1 MEYKNFGYLNLA
13 NEDRHRRLPK
23 KKKSEFLNVL
33 LFYVLPFIVINA
45 IIFFVVTAQPDFEV
59 TLGDNPGYESQEF
72 QVKIK
77 SIFPKKDFYVTIDQ
91 DPVELEQDGKLY
103 SGIVNHNGTLEVSL
117 TNINGM
123 NKTVYE
129 NISSIDDEPPIITQ
143 DDSETGYVS
152 VYIEDTQSGVDFDS
166 LYGVDSDGNVISPS
180 TLDEGDG
187 WAVFYYDTPSIDV
200 HVFDKAGR
208 ESIATYGRE
217 EAAAA
222 SEENADEG
230 DISISE

>member
-77 SIFPKKDFYVTIDQ
+77 SVFPKKDFHVTIDQ
-91 DPVELEQDGKLY
+91 EPIELEQDGKVY
-103 SGIVNHNGTLEVSL
+103 SGVVNHNGTLEVSL

-217 EAAAA
+217 EAETS